1 MLSNKEKPVDIL
13 GTLVLITLV
22 PWSVGTSFVVN
33 TADGTT
39 LAADTVETEDLQA
52 AFDAAVQATVEAM
65 RRA

>member
-1 MLSNKEKPVDIL
+1 MLSQNTTSHEIL

-39 LAADTVETEDLQA
+39 IAAATVETEDSQA
-52 AFDAAVQATVEAM
+52 AFDAAVQATMEAM
-65 RRA
+65 RHA